1 MGWFKQAPALPP
13 ELAQAIA
20 SEGRLLDWSSHS
32 TGLLAVTNASL
43 VDISGS
49 EATITPW
56 TYSLQA
62 KWEPPYLTV
71 IFQGQNDEKPTAKSW
86 TLDEASQLPRAVR
99 DRVTSAVVV
108 DRVFELS
115 SAGRVRFVAR
125 KDEKR
130 AYWSVMA
137 DDPAASQSDE
147 GQEEI
152 AKALAELRSAF
163 GI

>member
-1 MGWFKQAPALPP
+1 
-13 ELAQAIA
+13 
-20 SEGRLLDWSSHS
+20 
-32 TGLLAVTNASL
+32 
-43 VDISGS
+43 
-49 EATITPW
+49 
-56 TYSLQA
+56 
-62 KWEPPYLTV
+62 V
-71 IFQGQNDEKPTAKSW
+71 IFQGQQDQKPVSKSW

-115 SAGRVRFVAR
+115 NAGRVRFVAR

-130 AYWSVMA
+130 AYWSVIA
-137 DDPAASQSDE
+137 DNPAASQTDE